1 MWKGVLVFVL
11 GLVSGLYTTFVLTIL
26 WNWFVVPAF
35 HLSEIS
41 FWMTYGLV
49 LVFNLFR
56 DPGERTLA
64 DEQEQEALTTMLE
77 ACVPQDRKEY
87 VKEQLESQA
96 KSIWKLMGVS
106 LFSQMV
112 GNTIALGIGFVVH
125 VFAA

>member
-1 MWKGVLVFVL
+1 MLKGISFFVL

-26 WNWFVVPAF
+26 WNWFVVPSF

-56 DPGERTLA
+56 DPGDRALA
-64 DEQEQEALTTMLE
+64 DEQKQEALTTMLE
-77 ACVPQDRKEY
+77 ACVPDRKEY
-87 VKEQLESQA
+87 VREQLESQA
-96 KSIWKLMGVS
+96 KSIWTLMGVS

-112 GNTIALGIGFVVH
+112 GNTIALGIGFLVH
-125 VFAA
+125 TLAA